1 MVSIVRFISIL
12 ALGGWGL
19 FAPAGLAAEE
29 PFEGLPE
36 GQGREATYFN
46 CTACHSIQ
54 QVTQQGMDREDWGDT
69 LDRMVAS
76 NNMHPMQPW
85 ARTMVLNYLA
95 THYGTD
101 DEDWLGLPPG
111 NGRDEVFYTCQAC
124 HSLKT
129 VQQQGLS
136 KDSWKET
143 LVWMVEEQGMSEP
156 EPDELKLILDYL
168 STYYGIN

>member
-1 MVSIVRFISIL
+1 MRNYVNIL
-12 ALGGWGL
+12 SAILLVGWGL
-19 FAPAGLAAEE
+19 LAPVSLTAGEE
-29 PFEGLPE
+29 FEGLPE
-36 GQGREATYFN
+36 GPGREAAYFN

-54 QVTQQGMDREDWGDT
+54 QVTQQGMDREDWDEV
-69 LDRMVAS
+69 LNRMVNS
-76 NNMHPMQPW
+76 NSMHPLQPW

-95 THYGTD
+95 THFGTD

-111 NGRDEVFYTCQAC
+111 DGREEVFYQCQAC

-136 KDSWKET
+136 KDSWEET
-143 LVWMVEEQGMSEP
+143 LEWMIEEQGMAEL

-168 STYYGIN
+168 SIYYGIS